1 MRTTTDPTTLK
12 GLRRLQATSIEDYD
26 RAYKTIQHRWI
37 QPTQLSDG
45 KPGNDWY
52 RLGQLREWQSNP
64 EDADPKGVFHGR
76 DSHMNLFVARPGQL
90 IVLSAH
96 GCFVLTNSW
105 KDFVLTKYGRE
116 LPLLTFLF
124 TITFLFIFSFVSCRV
139 VSFRFDRLAHF
150 GFSSDRFVSFRF
162 VSVRFAS
169 GKRVYNPPVQNTG
182 RVESA
187 PPPGDPIS
195 TLQPDRAHT

>member
-1 MRTTTDPTTLK
+1 MDNYDWIKKFRALHMRTTTDPTTLK

-26 RAYKTIQHRWI
+26 RAYKAIQHRWI

-96 GCFVLTNSW
+96 GCFVLTNS
-105 KDFVLTKYGRE
+105 
-116 LPLLTFLF
+116 
-124 TITFLFIFSFVSCRV
+124 
-139 VSFRFDRLAHF
+139 
-150 GFSSDRFVSFRF
+150 
-162 VSVRFAS
+162 
-169 GKRVYNPPVQNTG
+169 
-182 RVESA
+182 
-187 PPPGDPIS
+187 
-195 TLQPDRAHT
+195 